1 MIDYPPHPGPLPLKG
16 AREKRERPLTLK
28 VGREKRKR
36 PLILEVKRKRIDILQ
51 QATEYEPIAK
61 NLMKKENA

>member
-16 AREKRERPLTLK
+16 AREKR
-28 VGREKRKR
+28 KRSFT
-36 PLILEVKRKRIDILQ
+36 LEVERKQSDILQ

-61 NLMKKENA
+61 KLIKKENA